1 MESFSR
7 LGLSASVAEAL
18 LAGGVEVPTALQESA
33 VPAIRRGT
41 SCVLRASPGAG
52 LLVTWGAPLLDRV
65 EPGGGRPGAIVL
77 AADPERTRELALSLA
92 RIGSAT
98 GHSIGAL
105 GVPWVRPAGSD
116 ILFATLEALE
126 SGVRTATVKTD
137 AVRSIVVDGASAVL
151 AGGERADRLAALL
164 PLLGPGQPQVVLL
177 SDPVTGPVKRWVDAH
192 MRRAVFLPA
201 APAPPSPGS
210 RGTLRVVT
218 LEEDIERV
226 LPGIVER
233 SLSGGPDHVLL
244 FARSYDRAADLGD
257 LMALCGA
264 TVGRPGDRE
273 RDVWL
278 GVDPLEA
285 RESLASAVSGEVAV
299 ISTDVPA
306 DVDDLERRHRSPG
319 AADAVLSS
327 SRELP
332 HLRRMAREAGYT
344 LTVIPAPPPFGQA
357 EPGFR
362 SRLEE
367 AIERED
373 LAPYLALLEP
383 LIQTYSAV
391 EVAAALAAL
400 LRKAEHGAG
409 ASAQPPVADAE
420 ASAPEGRRPPAWT
433 RLFLSVGKRDGVQ
446 AGDVLGAVTGE
457 AGVAGRE
464 VGRIEIRDA
473 YTRIEVH
480 DPVAGRVIRAL
491 NGSSIRGR
499 SVRADYDRGSGR
511 RTGAA
516 PARRRRVRSPKS
528 GG

>member
-1 MESFSR
+1 MDSFAR

-18 LAGGVEVPTALQESA
+18 LTEGVEVPTALQEMA
-33 VPAIRRGT
+33 VPVIRRGT

-52 LLVTWGAPLLDRV
+52 LLVTWGAPLLDRI
-65 EPGGGRPGAIVL
+65 EPGRGRPGAVVL
-77 AADPERTRELALSLA
+77 APDSERARGLALSLA

-98 GHSIGAL
+98 GHRIGAL
-105 GVPWVRPAGSD
+105 GTPWVRPAGSD
-116 ILFATLEALE
+116 ILFSTPGGLER
-126 SGVRTATVKTD
+126 GVRTAAVKTD
-137 AVRSIVVDGASAVL
+137 AVRTIVVDGASAVL
-151 AGGERADRLAALL
+151 ATGGRADRLAALL
-164 PLLGPGQPQVVLL
+164 PLLGPGRPQVVLL
-177 SDPVTGPVKRWVDAH
+177 SDPVTEPVRRWVDAH

-201 APAPPSPGS
+201 APAPPSPPGR

-218 LEEDIERV
+218 LEEEVERV

-233 SLSGGPDHVLL
+233 SLSGGSDHVLL

-264 TVGRPGDRE
+264 TVGRPGDGG

-285 RESLASAVSGEVAV
+285 PELGGSAAAGELAV

-306 DVDDLERRHRSPG
+306 DADELERRHRSPG
-319 AADAVLSS
+319 PADAVLAN

-332 HLRRMAREAGYT
+332 HLRRMAGEAGYT
-344 LTVIPAPPPFGQA
+344 LTVLPAPPPFRQA
-357 EPGFR
+357 ESDFR
-362 SRLEE
+362 SRLEGE
-367 AIERED
+367 IERED
-373 LAPYLALLEP
+373 LAPYLALIEP
-383 LIQTYSAV
+383 LVRSYSAV

-400 LRKAEHGAG
+400 LRKAERAG
-409 ASAQPPVADAE
+409 GDSASAPDGE
-420 ASAPEGRRPPAWT
+420 APAPEGRRPPAWT

-464 VGRIEIRDA
+464 VGRIDIRDA

-480 DPVAGRVIRAL
+480 DPVAGKVLRAL

-499 SVRADYDRGSGR
+499 SVRADYDRGRGQ
-511 RTGAA
+511 RTDAA
-516 PARRRRVRSPKS
+516 SRRRRGARSPKTR
-528 GG
+528 G

>member
-1 MESFSR
+1 MDSFGR

-18 LAGGVEVPTALQESA
+18 LTEGVEVPTALQEMA
-33 VPAIRRGT
+33 VPVIRRGT

-65 EPGGGRPGAIVL
+65 EPGRGRPGAVVL
-77 AADPERTRELALSLA
+77 AADSERARGLALSLA

-98 GHSIGAL
+98 GHRIGAL
-105 GVPWVRPAGSD
+105 GTPWVRPAGSD
-116 ILFATLEALE
+116 ILFSTPGGLER
-126 SGVRTATVKTD
+126 GVRTATVKTD
-137 AVRSIVVDGASAVL
+137 AVRTIVVDGASAVL
-151 AGGERADRLAALL
+151 ATRGRADRLAALL

-177 SDPVTGPVKRWVDAH
+177 SDPVTEPVRRWVDAH

-201 APAPPSPGS
+201 APPASSPGG

-218 LEEDIERV
+218 LEEEVERV

-233 SLSGGPDHVLL
+233 SLSGGSDHVLL

-264 TVGRPGDRE
+264 TVGRPGDGE

-285 RESLASAVSGEVAV
+285 RESLGSAAAGKLAV

-306 DVDDLERRHRSPG
+306 DVDELERRHRSPG
-319 AADAVLSS
+319 PADAILAS

-332 HLRRMAREAGYT
+332 HLRRMAGEAGYT
-344 LTVIPAPPPFGQA
+344 LTALAAPPAFRQA
-357 EPGFR
+357 ESDFT
-362 SRLEE
+362 SRLEG

-373 LAPYLALLEP
+373 LAPYLALIEP
-383 LIQTYSAV
+383 LVRSYSAV

-400 LRKAEHGAG
+400 LRKAERAG
-409 ASAQPPVADAE
+409 GDSAPAPDRE
-420 ASAPEGRRPPAWT
+420 GPAPEGRRPPAWT

-464 VGRIEIRDA
+464 VGRIDIRDA

-480 DPVAGRVIRAL
+480 DTVAGQVIRAL

-499 SVRADYDRGSGR
+499 SVRADYDRGSGQ
-511 RTGAA
+511 RTDAA
-516 PARRRRVRSPKS
+516 PRRHRGARSPKT

>member
-1 MESFSR
+1 MDSFSR

-18 LAGGVEVPTALQESA
+18 LAVGVEVPTALQEMA
-33 VPAIRRGT
+33 VPVIRRGT

-77 AADPERTRELALSLA
+77 TADPERTRGLALSLA

-98 GHSIGAL
+98 GHRIGAL
-105 GVPWVRPAGSD
+105 GIPWVRPAGSD
-116 ILFATLEALE
+116 ILFSTPEGLER
-126 SGVRTATVKTD
+126 GVRSAAVKTD

-151 AGGERADRLAALL
+151 AARERADRLVALL
-164 PLLGPGQPQVVLL
+164 PHLGPGHPQVVLL
-177 SDPVTGPVKRWVDAH
+177 SDPVTEPVRRWVDAH
-192 MRRAVFLPA
+192 LRRAVFLPA
-201 APAPPSPGS
+201 APAPPAPGT
-210 RGTLRVVT
+210 RGALRVVT
-218 LEEDIERV
+218 LEEEVERV

-233 SLSGGPDHVLL
+233 SLSGGSDHVLL
-244 FARSYDRAADLGD
+244 FARSHERARDLGD
-257 LMALCGA
+257 LLVFCGA
-264 TVGRPGDRE
+264 TVGSPGDRE

-285 RESLASAVSGEVAV
+285 RASLGSPAAGELAVVSA
-299 ISTDVPA
+299 DVPA

-319 AADAVLSS
+319 PADAVLSR

-332 HLRRMAREAGYT
+332 HLRRMAAEAGYT
-344 LTVIPAPPPFGQA
+344 LTVVPAPPPFEKA
-357 EPGFR
+357 ESDFR
-362 SRLEE
+362 SRLEGV
-367 AIERED
+367 IERED

-383 LIQTYSAV
+383 LVRSYSAV

-400 LRKAEHGAG
+400 LRKAERAGGGGAQRTVPDG
-409 ASAQPPVADAE
+409 E
-420 ASAPEGRRPPAWT
+420 AAAPAGRRPPAWT
-433 RLFLSVGKRDGVQ
+433 KLFLSVGKRDGVQ

-457 AGVAGRE
+457 AGVAGGE

-480 DPVAGRVIRAL
+480 DPVAGKVIRAL

-499 SVRADYDRGSGR
+499 SVRADYDRERGR
-511 RTGAA
+511 GTDAA
-516 PARRRRVRSPKS
+516 VPRRRRVRSPKS

>member
-1 MESFSR
+1 MDSFTR

-18 LAGGVEVPTALQESA
+18 LAGGVEVPTALQEMA
-33 VPAIRRGT
+33 VPVIRRGA

-77 AADPERTRELALSLA
+77 AADPERTRGLALSLA

-98 GHSIGAL
+98 GHRIGAL
-105 GVPWVRPAGSD
+105 GIPWVRPAGSD
-116 ILFATLEALE
+116 ILFSTTEGLER
-126 SGVRTATVKTD
+126 GVRTAAVKTD

-151 AGGERADRLAALL
+151 AGRERADRLAALL
-164 PLLGPGQPQVVLL
+164 RLLGPEKPQVVLL
-177 SDPVTGPVKRWVDAH
+177 SDPVTEPVKRWVDAH
-192 MRRAVFLPA
+192 VRRAVFLPA
-201 APAPPSPGS
+201 APPPPSPGS

-218 LEEDIERV
+218 LEEEVERV
-226 LPGIVER
+226 LPGLVER
-233 SLSGGPDHVLL
+233 SLSGGSDHVLL

-285 RESLASAVSGEVAV
+285 RESLGNAAAGELAV

-319 AADAVLSS
+319 PADAVLSS

-332 HLRRMAREAGYT
+332 HLRRMAGEAGYT
-344 LTVIPAPPPFGQA
+344 LTAVPAPPPFGQA
-357 EPGFR
+357 ESDFR
-362 SRLEE
+362 SRLEG

-383 LIQTYSAV
+383 LVRTYSAV

-400 LRKAEHGAG
+400 LRKAERAG
-409 ASAQPPVADAE
+409 GGHAQAPVPGGEARAS
-420 ASAPEGRRPPAWT
+420 EGRRPPAWT

-464 VGRIEIRDA
+464 VGRIEIHDA

-480 DPVAGRVIRAL
+480 DPVAGKVIRAL
-491 NGSSIRGR
+491 NGTSIRGR

-511 RTGAA
+511 RTNAA
-516 PARRRRVRSPKS
+516 SPRRRRVRSPKS

>member
-1 MESFSR
+1 MDSFGR
-7 LGLSASVAEAL
+7 LGLSASIAEAL
-18 LAGGVEVPTALQESA
+18 LAGGVEVPTALQELA
-33 VPAIRRGT
+33 VPVIRRGT

-52 LLVTWGAPLLDRV
+52 LLVTWGAPLLDRI
-65 EPGGGRPGAIVL
+65 EPGRGRPGAVVL
-77 AADPERTRELALSLA
+77 ALDPERARGLALSLA

-98 GHSIGAL
+98 GHRIGAL
-105 GVPWVRPAGSD
+105 GTPWVRPAGSD
-116 ILFATLEALE
+116 ILFSTPGGLER
-126 SGVRTATVKTD
+126 GIRTAAVKTD
-137 AVRSIVVDGASAVL
+137 AVRAIVVDGASAVL
-151 AGGERADRLAALL
+151 AAGEGADRVAALL
-164 PLLGPGQPQVVLL
+164 PLLGTGHPQVVLL
-177 SDPVTGPVKRWVDAH
+177 SDPVTEPVRRWVDAH

-201 APAPPSPGS
+201 APAPPSPGP

-218 LEEDIERV
+218 LEEEVERV
-226 LPGIVER
+226 LPGIVAR
-233 SLSGGPDHVLL
+233 SLSAGSDHVLL

-264 TVGRPGDRE
+264 TVGRPGDHD

-285 RESLASAVSGEVAV
+285 RELLGSAAAGEVAV

-306 DVDDLERRHRSPG
+306 DVDELERRHRSPG
-319 AADAVLSS
+319 PADAVLAS

-332 HLRRMAREAGYT
+332 HLRRMAGEAGYT
-344 LTVIPAPPPFGQA
+344 LTALPASPPFRQA
-357 EPGFR
+357 ESDFR
-362 SRLEE
+362 SRLEG

-373 LAPYLALLEP
+373 LAPYLALIEP
-383 LIQTYSAV
+383 LVRTHSAV

-400 LRKAEHGAG
+400 LRKAERAG
-409 ASAQPPVADAE
+409 GG
-420 ASAPEGRRPPAWT
+420 SAPVPDGGAPASEGRRPPAWT

-480 DPVAGRVIRAL
+480 DPVAGKVLRAL

-499 SVRADYDRGSGR
+499 SVRADYDRGRGR
-511 RTGAA
+511 GTDVATRPRRGA
-516 PARRRRVRSPKS
+516 PSPKS